1 MPKDFATTRRE
12 AALDAQP
19 GADDP
24 APEQSTAEP
33 VQDETQLLLW
43 QVPDHETAAPDNA
56 LISDW
61 ASI

>member
-1 MPKDFATTRRE
+1 MELHSILSLGSERKDRKMPKDFATTRRE

-33 VQDETQLLLW
+33 
-43 QVPDHETAAPDNA
+43 
-56 LISDW
+56 
-61 ASI
+61 